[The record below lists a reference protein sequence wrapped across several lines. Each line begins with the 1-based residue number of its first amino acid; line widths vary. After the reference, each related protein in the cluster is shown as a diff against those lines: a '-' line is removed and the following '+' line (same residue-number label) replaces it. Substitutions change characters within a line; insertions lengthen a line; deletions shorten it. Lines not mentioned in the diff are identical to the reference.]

1 MVVLKQ
7 INKPMFDDACLQ
19 AKIRVVLFEVI
30 LNTED
35 IYEIFA

>member
-1 MVVLKQ
+1 MAVLTQ

-19 AKIRVVLFEVI
+19 AKIRVLLEVI
-30 LNTED
+30 LNTGD